1 MSYLDIWVVEPTHER
16 QNRLVIDGGH
26 PFPCLTTLKVASR
39 VMELRFAEGATQKLQ
54 TLKLRFSARQ
64 TLDQF
69 GDLDFGLENV
79 SSLEH
84 MYVGRWSKPEPWEVE
99 AAEAAVREALGMNPN
114 QPTLEFSKW
123 R

>member
-1 MSYLDIWVVEPTHER
+1 
-16 QNRLVIDGGH
+16 
-26 PFPCLTTLKVASR
+26 
-39 VMELRFAEGATQKLQ
+39 MELRFAQGATQKLQ

-64 TLDQF
+64 TLYQF

-84 MYVGRWSKPEPWEVE
+84 VYVGRWSKPEPGEVE